1 MPEEKENISNE
12 KLFTTRDLY
21 LASTLVTL
29 KFFMVKIE
37 YMIEGTK
44 NQAVGWFNF
53 EATPELLDAKQK
65 YSQGLLLVEPKA
77 FTTNMHSLKAEVMN
91 AYKNPHAPLA

>member
-44 NQAVGWFNF
+44 NQAVGWFPRSF
-53 EATPELLDAKQK
+53 LVPEWYPTCNRRCAK
-65 YSQGLLLVEPKA
+65 
-77 FTTNMHSLKAEVMN
+77 
-91 AYKNPHAPLA
+91 